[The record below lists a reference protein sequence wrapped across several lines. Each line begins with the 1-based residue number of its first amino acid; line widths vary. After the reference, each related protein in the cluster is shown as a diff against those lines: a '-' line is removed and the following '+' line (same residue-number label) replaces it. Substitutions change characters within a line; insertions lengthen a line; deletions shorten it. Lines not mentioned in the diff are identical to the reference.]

1 MDNRK
6 IKINPVSAVL
16 IFFQVIFII
25 LMIISFRNLFD
36 SSEPKLDIEVS
47 GLRDEIAGLSEEGKE
62 VIEYNIYQAVS
73 LNSISDNIQ
82 KSGVFIREGSLINE
96 YFEKINVHYVNF
108 IADIPDI
115 QQSYKVVYEWSDN
128 PENEFISPDYSAVAM
143 CLDESQLIYGDFD
156 CVNEKSYVKNAIVSD
171 MIRGNEYIIPGHED
185 IGISFISS
193 VRYDDFKIQINY
205 LDCGSQCVCR
215 EVSDAE
221 KQEAVGLFV
230 DFLSKLGFVK
240 EEIPFYFYNCG

>member
-25 LMIISFRNLFD
+25 LMIISFRNLFN

-47 GLRDEIAGLSEEGKE
+47 GLRDEITGLSEEGKE

-96 YFEKINVHYVNF
+96 YF
-108 IADIPDI
+108 
-115 QQSYKVVYEWSDN
+115 
-128 PENEFISPDYSAVAM
+128 
-143 CLDESQLIYGDFD
+143 
-156 CVNEKSYVKNAIVSD
+156 
-171 MIRGNEYIIPGHED
+171 
-185 IGISFISS
+185 
-193 VRYDDFKIQINY
+193 
-205 LDCGSQCVCR
+205 
-215 EVSDAE
+215 
-221 KQEAVGLFV
+221 
-230 DFLSKLGFVK
+230 
-240 EEIPFYFYNCG
+240 